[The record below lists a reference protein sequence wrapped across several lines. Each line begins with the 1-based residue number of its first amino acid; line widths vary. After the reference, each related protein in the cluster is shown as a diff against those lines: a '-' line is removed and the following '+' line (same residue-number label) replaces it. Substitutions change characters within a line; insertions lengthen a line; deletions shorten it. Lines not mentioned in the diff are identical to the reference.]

1 MERRRRRSAPS
12 RKRDGREYRAYIDE
26 KARFELTRSITI
38 EGGDSV
44 RSMMSSSSLALACE
58 EVDRDWLEWDVC
70 TRLAGFGER
79 SLLLRGF
86 LELFPSFTPLQN
98 RTILLLRLLPHLHF
112 QALRLFCIGILG
124 QERSSS
130 GSIPDFRWCG
140 FDFGH
145 GCGKR
150 EWESAAETE
159 RECRSNFALS
169 APR

>member
-70 TRLAGFGER
+70 TRLAG
-79 SLLLRGF
+79 
-86 LELFPSFTPLQN
+86 
-98 RTILLLRLLPHLHF
+98 
-112 QALRLFCIGILG
+112 
-124 QERSSS
+124 
-130 GSIPDFRWCG
+130 
-140 FDFGH
+140 
-145 GCGKR
+145 
-150 EWESAAETE
+150 
-159 RECRSNFALS
+159 
-169 APR
+169 